1 MSHTLQLPFRNS
13 LLWALGRP
21 DVCLKRVY
29 YTIRNSLIWISSK
42 YTSFGGNCNKIS
54 FSNLPALKTP
64 VNRHPIGCHT
74 RYTCHSEILYF
85 APSRARPDFCLK
97 RFPQSQGKAPWGRG
111 CYRMSHK
118 LQSPFRNSLLWALG
132 RPEFCFQSFYYTIR
146 NSLMWI
152 SLKYTSFGGNCNKIS
167 FANLPALKTPVNRH
181 PIGCHTRY
189 TRHLEIL

>member
-1 MSHTLQLPFRNS
+1 MSHALHSPFQNS
-13 LLWALGRP
+13 LLCAFGRP
-21 DVCLKRVY
+21 DFCLKRFY
-29 YTIRNSLIWISSK
+29 YTIRNSLMWISSK

-54 FSNLPALKTP
+54 FSHLPALKTP

-97 RFPQSQGKAPWGRG
+97 RF
-111 CYRMSHK
+111 
-118 LQSPFRNSLLWALG
+118 
-132 RPEFCFQSFYYTIR
+132 YYTIR

-152 SLKYTSFGGNCNKIS
+152 SSKYTSFAGNCNKIS
-167 FANLPALKTPVNRH
+167 FSNLPALKTPVNRH

-189 TRHLEIL
+189 NCHLEILYFGLLKDQILA